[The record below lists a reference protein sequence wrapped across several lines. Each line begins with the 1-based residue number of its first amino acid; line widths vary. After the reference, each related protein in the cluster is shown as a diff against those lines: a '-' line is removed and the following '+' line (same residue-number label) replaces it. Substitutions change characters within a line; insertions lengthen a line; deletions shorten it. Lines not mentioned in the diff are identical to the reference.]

1 MIRPAPAPTHPP
13 TDEQSA
19 IISAA
24 CSTNDNLIINALAG
38 CGKSTTL
45 EMIERAVKTKPCLY
59 LVFNAKNAAD
69 AEKRMQSTTTVR
81 TFNSIGHRIWAASQ
95 GIKLNLESASG
106 KGKKC
111 QDILREIIKPLKG
124 ADREAA
130 WGVFWDVISAVNM
143 AKAVGYI
150 PDGAYGNIKRI
161 CSKEEFH
168 ATLDEEPD
176 ELVEE
181 LVDAVLSR
189 SIRAA
194 YDGLIDYNDQLYM
207 PAVFGGVFPQF
218 PLTLVD
224 EAQDLSPVNHAVLH
238 RLCNGGRRVIAVGDP
253 NQAIYGF
260 RGAKAEGM
268 GAISAHYS
276 MRSLDLSIS
285 FRCPRRI
292 VENARWRV
300 PKFRWIKEGGYV
312 ERLEQIPSRDIPETC
327 TFLCRN
333 NAPLFRLAMQLL
345 SSGRSVQV
353 AGSDIGPK
361 LTGIMRRL
369 GSEELQQQSVLS
381 AIADWQAE
389 REAKGSATAKDLAD
403 CMRVFASHGSTLSLA
418 IAYAEHL
425 FKQTGSIKL
434 STGHKAK
441 GLEWETVFVL
451 DPWLFRKDEQD
462 MNLAYVCDT
471 RSMNKLYYIDSGA
484 IRWA

>member
-1 MIRPAPAPTHPP
+1 MTRLAPAPVAHPP

-24 CSTNDNLIINALAG
+24 CDTNDNLMINSLAG
-38 CGKSTTL
+38 CGKTSTL
-45 EMIERAVKTKPCLY
+45 EMIERAVRTKPVLF
-59 LVFNAKNAAD
+59 LVFNTKNAKE

-81 TFNSIGHRIWAASQ
+81 TFNSMGHRIWAASQ
-95 GIKLNLESASG
+95 GRSMTVEP
-106 KGKKC
+106 KKC
-111 QDILREIIKPLKG
+111 VEALREIIKPLKG

-130 WGVFWDVISAVNM
+130 WSVFWDVISAVNM

-150 PDGAYGNIKRI
+150 PDGSYANVRRM
-161 CSKEEFH
+161 CSKEDFH

-181 LVDAVLSR
+181 LVDAVLLR

-194 YDGLIDYNDQLYM
+194 YEGLIDYNDQIYM

-218 PLTLVD
+218 PLGLVD
-224 EAQDLSPVNHAVLH
+224 EAQDLSPVNHALLH
-238 RLCNGGRRVIAVGDP
+238 RLFTPGRRVIAVGDP
-253 NQAIYGF
+253 NQSIYGF

-268 GAISAHYS
+268 VALSAHYS
-276 MRSLDLSIS
+276 MRPLDLSIS

-312 ERLEQIPSRDIPETC
+312 ERLEGLGVADIPESC

-333 NAPLFRLAMQLL
+333 NAPLFRIAMQLL

-361 LTGIMRRL
+361 LIGIMRKL
-369 GSEELQQQSVLS
+369 GSEELPADRVRG

-389 REAKGSATAKDLAD
+389 REAKGSTTAKDLAD
-403 CMRVFASHGSTLSLA
+403 CMRVFASHGATLSLA

-425 FKQTGSIKL
+425 FKQTGSVKL
-434 STGHKAK
+434 MTGHKAK
-441 GLEWETVFVL
+441 GLEFETVFVL
-451 DPWLFRKDEQD
+451 DPWLMRSDEQD
-462 MNLAYVCDT
+462 LNLRYVCDT
-471 RSMNKLYYIDSGA
+471 RSMNKLYYVDSGA